1 VGTRRLGLSAALIA
15 AASLAAVGCA
25 EGHHLT
31 LADLTGPSDSTAT
44 TVTTI
49 RPSARNG
56 VPTTSSRSTV
66 ASEATAPG
74 ATWTPVTANLAGMAS
89 ECGNISLV
97 SARPDRD
104 QLIVSVSLHGL
115 WASTGTADWTALGT
129 GAGSAPISNRGS
141 KIVYDPDH
149 PDTFWE
155 SGIYN
160 GGGVYRTDDGGQ
172 SFRQLGDVVH
182 VDAVSVDLSD
192 PQRQTL
198 VAGLHEQT
206 GLVRSSDGG
215 RTWTKISTTLPPDA
229 GFTTSPFVVD
239 FHTYLVGTN
248 HSDKAGVFRTTDGGA
263 AWTQVFQ
270 GAVVGQPLL
279 TTTGNLLWVV
289 DGGGI
294 IASHDAGATWTS
306 AARSGTVDS
315 AAPSLVELPGAMIA
329 AVGSSTIVASPDGG
343 ASWQKVGPAL
353 PFRPLGMTYSPSRRA
368 FYIWYFTCSP
378 GGDNAVPANA
388 IMGLDLAGS

>member
-1 VGTRRLGLSAALIA
+1 MGTRRLGISAALVA
-15 AASLAAVGCA
+15 AATLAVAACGD
-25 EGHHLT
+25 GHHLT

-44 TVTTI
+44 TVATTRPPTTI
-49 RPSARNG
+49 A
-56 VPTTSSRSTV
+56 VATTSPKSTV
-66 ASEATAPG
+66 TTQAPAPG
-74 ATWTPVTANLAGMAS
+74 ATWTPATGNLAGMAS
-89 ECGNISLV
+89 ECGNVSLV

-104 QLIVSVSLHGL
+104 ELIASVSLHGL
-115 WASTGTADWTALGT
+115 WSTTGTSDWTALGT
-129 GAGSAPISNRGS
+129 GAGSAQISNRGS

-149 PDTFWE
+149 PNTFWE

-172 SFRQLGDVVH
+172 SFRQLGDVAH
-182 VDAVSVDLSD
+182 VEGVSVDLSD

-198 VAGLHEQT
+198 VAGLHEQI
-206 GLVRSSDGG
+206 GLLRSSDGG

-239 FHTYLVGTN
+239 SHTYLVGTN

-263 AWTQVFQ
+263 SWTQVFE

-279 TTTGNLLWVV
+279 TTKGSLLWVV

-294 IASHDAGATWTS
+294 IASKDAGTTWTS

-315 AAPSLVELPGAMIA
+315 GAPDLVELAGSMIA
-329 AVGSSTIVASPDGG
+329 AVGNSTVVASPDGG
-343 ASWQKVGPAL
+343 ATWQGIGPTL
-353 PFRPLGMTYSPSRRA
+353 PFRPAGMTYSLSRRA
-368 FYIWYFTCSP
+368 FYIWYFTCNQ

-388 IMGLDLAGS
+388 IMGLDLGS

>member
-1 VGTRRLGLSAALIA
+1 VGTRRLGISAALIA
-15 AASLAAVGCA
+15 TAALAAAGCA
-25 EGHHLT
+25 DGHHLT
-31 LADLTGPSDSTAT
+31 LADLTGPSGA
-44 TVTTI
+44 TVTTVATTRAPETI
-49 RPSARNG
+49 A
-56 VPTTSSRSTV
+56 VPTTSSSSAGTG
-66 ASEATAPG
+66 EATAPG
-74 ATWTPVTANLAGMAS
+74 ATWAPVTANLTGMAS

-104 QLIVSVSLHGL
+104 ELIASVSLHGL
-115 WASTGTADWTALGT
+115 WSTTGTADWAALGT
-129 GAGSAPISNRGS
+129 GAGSAAISNRGS

-172 SFRQLGDVVH
+172 SFRQLGDVAH
-182 VDAVSVDLSD
+182 VDGVSVDLSD

-198 VAGLHEQT
+198 LAGLHEQT
-206 GLVRSSDGG
+206 GLLRSNDGG

-263 AWTQVFQ
+263 TWTQVFQ

-279 TTTGNLLWVV
+279 TTTGSLLWVV

-294 IASHDAGATWTS
+294 IASKDAGATWTS

-315 AAPSLVELPGAMIA
+315 GAPNLVELPGAMIA
-329 AVGSSTIVASPDGG
+329 AVGSTTIVASPDGG
-343 ASWQKVGPAL
+343 ATWQAIGPTL
-353 PFRPLGMTYSPSRRA
+353 PFRPVGMTYSPSRRA
-368 FYIWYFTCSP
+368 FYIWYFTCSQ

-388 IMGLDLAGS
+388 IMGLDLGS